1 MNVTSIVLSGSGLAN
16 GNLDLILDVMQLAAS
31 LVLLTHS
38 VYNFPMAAKIV
49 EDSRSRYTNN
59 CRNSLKNYLRSAF
72 LGQHLLSVVLVDLSS
87 LNPTIDDKIQDK
99 LYDSSQLQDK
109 KLVKI
114 LGFPWGAYATAL
126 KSIIKITAPSSG
138 GSSGSTAF
146 ASHNALICECFIIVS
161 VKTASTNQTGLPT
174 GAVIIFWGV
183 VSQKS
188 SFEVANLV
196 RTMLLAVI

>member
-1 MNVTSIVLSGSGLAN
+1 MVKFGKCQEMFEASFWIVLIHLEYPTN
-16 GNLDLILDVMQLAAS
+16 VQLA
-31 LVLLTHS
+31 LWRVDRPLRDR
-38 VYNFPMAAKIV
+38 F
-49 EDSRSRYTNN
+49 
-59 CRNSLKNYLRSAF
+59 RSAF

-109 KLVKI
+109 ELVKI

-174 GAVIIFWGV
+174 GAVPIFCAV